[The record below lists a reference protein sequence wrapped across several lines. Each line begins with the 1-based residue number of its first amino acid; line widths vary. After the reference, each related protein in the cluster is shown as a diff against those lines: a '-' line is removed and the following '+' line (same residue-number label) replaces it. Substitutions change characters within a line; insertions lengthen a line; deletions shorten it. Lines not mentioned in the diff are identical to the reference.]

1 MNKKLS
7 TAKEFLS
14 QALAELEAAILD
26 KVNQAKNLAVTDS
39 GMDKNNQEM
48 INNFHNEI
56 NSLQKSLAELGMEN
70 EKLRNFK
77 SQAGE
82 VVSQV
87 KIDLAQIK
95 KIIANSNN

>member
-1 MNKKLS
+1 MSKLS
-7 TAKEFLS
+7 IAKEHLS
-14 QALAELEAAILD
+14 RALTDLETAILD
-26 KVNQAKNLAVTDS
+26 KVNQAKNLSITNS
-39 GMDKNNQEM
+39 GVDKNNQET

-70 EKLRNFK
+70 ENLRNFK

-87 KIDLAQIK
+87 KIDIAQIK
-95 KIIANSNN
+95 KIINAN